1 MMGGLKA
8 GGRMTEETQTGMAGT
23 VLGERYRIGQIIGDG
38 GMGSVYQGTDA
49 VLGREVAL
57 KIFRA
62 DVTDPEELR
71 RQQSE
76 ARMLAGLNHPGLV
89 TLFDTGTLMSRG
101 REVPFLVMELVSGVD
116 LRGHL
121 ASGPLPGAE
130 VARLGAELA
139 GALQYI
145 HHRGVV
151 HRDIKP
157 ANILLTRYTA
167 DSPLRPKL
175 ADFGIARMLDGARVT
190 ATNMVPGTAAYL
202 SPEQASGV
210 EVGPPADIYSL
221 GLVLLEALTG
231 KVAFPGPPLEAAVA
245 RLSRDPDIPQALGPR
260 WTPLLAAMT
269 ARDPRARPEAS
280 AVAARL
286 GSGGDWDGMVPSG
299 SGSTAATAALPQPTR
314 VLAPEPPGNSSP
326 GDRAGDRG
334 PRIPAL
340 SPSEATNAT
349 SWQRAPGARIP
360 EAPARGP
367 SIAQPSPAQQSPAQ
381 PGPAQP
387 SPAQP
392 NPDRPTP
399 PPPGTALQGPAA
411 QRWWKKP
418 GTMRGR
424 RPWFLAGVVVLA
436 AVLAAVLLA
445 SIQRPTPAP
454 VETPQPVITGP
465 LGEHFKELEESI
477 TP

>member
-1 MMGGLKA
+1 
-8 GGRMTEETQTGMAGT
+8 MTEETQTGMAGT
-23 VLGERYRIGQIIGDG
+23 VLGERYRVGQVIGDG
-38 GMGSVYQGTDA
+38 GMGSVYRGTDM

-57 KIFRA
+57 KVFRA
-62 DVTDPEELR
+62 DVTDPDELR
-71 RQQSE
+71 RQQAE

-89 TLFDTGTLMSRG
+89 TLFDTGTLLSGG
-101 REVPFLVMELVSGVD
+101 REVPFLVMELVSGTD
-116 LRGHL
+116 LRNHL
-121 ASGPLPGAE
+121 ATGPLPGAE

-202 SPEQASGV
+202 SPEQASGE

-245 RLSRDPDIPQALGPR
+245 RLSKDPDIALGPR

-269 ARDPRARPEAS
+269 ARNPPDRPEAA
-280 AVAARL
+280 AVAAEL
-286 GSGGDWDGMVPSG
+286 GAAGGWDGMLHGTSAA
-299 SGSTAATAALPQPTR
+299 TAATEALPQPTR
-314 VLAPEPPGNSSP
+314 VLAPERPRSAPEQPGNTGP
-326 GDRAGDRG
+326 GAGSTPG
-334 PRIPAL
+334 PRVPAL
-340 SPSEATNAT
+340 AGSDVTNAT
-349 SWQRAPGARIP
+349 SWQRAPGTGIP
-360 EAPARGP
+360 EAPARKP
-367 SIAQPSPAQQSPAQ
+367 S
-381 PGPAQP
+381 
-387 SPAQP
+387 
-392 NPDRPTP
+392 T
-399 PPPGTALQGPAA
+399 A
-411 QRWWKKP
+411 QRPWKKQRPWNKP
-418 GTMRGR
+418 GTRGGR
-424 RPWFLAGVVVLA
+424 RPWILA
-436 AVLAAVLLA
+436 AVAVLVVVLAAVLLA

-465 LGEHFKELEESI
+465 LGEHFKELEGSV

>member
-1 MMGGLKA
+1 
-8 GGRMTEETQTGMAGT
+8 MTEETQTGMAGT
-23 VLGERYRIGQIIGDG
+23 VLGERYRVGKVIGDG
-38 GMGSVYQGTDA
+38 GMGSVYRGTDV

-57 KIFRA
+57 KVFRA
-62 DVTDPEELR
+62 DVTDPDELR
-71 RQQSE
+71 RQQAE

-89 TLFDTGTLMSRG
+89 TLFDTGTLLSGG
-101 REVPFLVMELVSGVD
+101 REIPFLVMELVSGTD
-116 LRGHL
+116 LRNHL

-202 SPEQASGV
+202 SPEQASGGQ
-210 EVGPPADIYSL
+210 VGPPADIYSL

-245 RLSRDPDIPQALGPR
+245 RLSQDPDIPGVLGPR
-260 WTPLLAAMT
+260 WTRLLAAMT
-269 ARDPRARPEAS
+269 ARDPRDRPEAS
-280 AVAARL
+280 AISEQL
-286 GSGGDWDGMVPSG
+286 GTAGNWGGMLHDAGG
-299 SGSTAATAALPQPTR
+299 ATAATEALPRPTR
-314 VLAPEPPGNSSP
+314 VLAPERPGANPERP
-326 GDRAGDRG
+326 GSAAEQAGDPGAAGAASAQG
-334 PRIPAL
+334 PRVPAL
-340 SPSEATNAT
+340 SGSDVTNAT
-349 SWQRAPGARIP
+349 SWLQAPGAGIP
-360 EAPARGP
+360 EVPARKPSTTQRP
-367 SIAQPSPAQQSPAQ
+367 SITQ
-381 PGPAQP
+381 
-387 SPAQP
+387 
-392 NPDRPTP
+392 RPP
-399 PPPGTALQGPAA
+399 KEQRPWRKFGTLG
-411 QRWWKKP
+411 
-418 GTMRGR
+418 GR
-424 RPWFLAGVVVLA
+424 RPWILGAVVVLAVVLA
-436 AVLAAVLLA
+436 AVVLA
-445 SIQRPTPAP
+445 SIQRPAPAP

-465 LGEHFKELEESI
+465 LGEHFKELEESV

>member
-1 MMGGLKA
+1 
-8 GGRMTEETQTGMAGT
+8 MTEETQTGMAGT
-23 VLGERYRIGQIIGDG
+23 VLGERYRVGQVIGDG
-38 GMGSVYQGTDA
+38 GMGSVYRGTDI

-57 KIFRA
+57 KVFRA
-62 DVTDPEELR
+62 DVTAPDELR
-71 RQQSE
+71 RQQAE

-89 TLFDTGTLMSRG
+89 TLFDTGTLLSGG
-101 REVPFLVMELVSGVD
+101 REVPFLVMELVSGTD
-116 LRGHL
+116 LRNHL

-130 VARLGAELA
+130 AARLGAELA

-202 SPEQASGV
+202 SPEQASG
-210 EVGPPADIYSL
+210 EQVGPPADIYSL

-245 RLSRDPDIPQALGPR
+245 RLSQDPDIPGALGPR
-260 WTPLLAAMT
+260 WTRLLAAMT
-269 ARDPRARPEAS
+269 ARDPRHRPEAS
-280 AVAARL
+280 AVAAEL
-286 GSGGDWDGMVPSG
+286 GAAGGWDGMLHEG
-299 SGSTAATAALPQPTR
+299 SGATAAPEALPQPTR
-314 VLAPEPPGNSSP
+314 VLAPERPRSAPEQP
-326 GDRAGDRG
+326 GDSGPGGPAGNQG
-334 PRIPAL
+334 PRVPAL
-340 SPSEATNAT
+340 SGSDVTNAT
-349 SWQRAPGARIP
+349 SWQRATGSGIP
-360 EAPARGP
+360 EAPVRRP
-367 SIAQPSPAQQSPAQ
+367 SAAQPPWKKL
-381 PGPAQP
+381 
-387 SPAQP
+387 
-392 NPDRPTP
+392 RP
-399 PPPGTALQGPAA
+399 
-411 QRWWKKP
+411 WKKP
-418 GTMRGR
+418 GAMGGR
-424 RPWFLAGVVVLA
+424 RPWVLGAVVVLV

-445 SIQRPTPAP
+445 SIQRPTPGP

-465 LGEHFKELEESI
+465 LGGHFKELEESV